1 VASVPAARAL
11 LRIDHGVIEFRTLG
25 VATLRDADRGTI
37 NAPLA
42 WPKRLAL
49 LAYLAIAA
57 PDGFQ
62 RRDKLVALFWPEL
75 DQGRARSAL
84 RSALHAL
91 RRTVGP
97 DVIVTRGDD
106 EVGLRTSALWCD
118 VWDFERLITARRH
131 KEALELYGGPL
142 LDGLFVPDAPGFESW
157 LDERRSSL
165 RRQAATAA
173 WRIYD
178 HVRVT
183 ASPAEA
189 LQWARGAVAID
200 KDDEAG
206 VRMLIAAL
214 DGAGERV
221 AALRAYD
228 ELATRLRREYDA
240 EPATET
246 RDLVQRIRTR
256 RGERPP
262 AGGPIDAAGAPAPGG
277 RGVFEIPDDDASGP
291 GARSDSTP
299 RSTTTAPLWRTAR
312 RHRVAII
319 VTLGTVVVVLAA
331 ATIQAVRISAAAVAS
346 HAVSPADSLAGDAW
360 TRIVVLPL
368 ATPGA
373 GRDAPMLQGLADLL
387 AEKLDGASTVQA
399 VGPSGS
405 GAIATLARF
414 RSVAGGRSVWRAA
427 LRSAGVAGYLSGS
440 VLEAGGRSAIVVTL
454 YRPNGDIWMSTT
466 STAASSADLF
476 AATDDIAR
484 AVLATVLDAPSSEI
498 AAAGARGTMSLRAY
512 RAFLGGVHDLRHARA
527 AMAARDFA
535 RAVELDSTFAFA
547 HWGLSQALASLHH
560 DDSARA
566 ERWLAA
572 RLAEPLMPAD
582 AMLIRARLPLDSG
595 DVRGAIDLY
604 RRLLG
609 QYPDAI
615 EARLRYG
622 LLIIHDGPFVGV
634 PLDDATPL
642 LRSVLARDPY
652 RREALCYLAFAAV
665 RHGRPASADSLARRL
680 LTVLPPGEES
690 ARIRALLAFAHPD
703 TAARRAS
710 LRELAELSDDALVAA
725 AGEEGGLADDVSAVE
740 MIASLLVQP
749 TRGTA
754 TRARGHLF
762 LADALAAR
770 GQWSASEAELARA
783 RALDPALAAE
793 HAPLFT
799 LGRPPSPADLAGELQ
814 SSPASDRELAILER
828 ALSAPIDPRHP
839 PQSSL
844 AATRTPTRFQYAKL
858 LAVTGRDSDAARW
871 LPSVVG
877 ISGLDIIF
885 LGPTWLELGT
895 VDERL
900 GRAAAARDAY
910 SHVVTLWSGGD
921 PVVQPAVEFATV
933 RLRALSAKTDVPS
946 RNDTARRAIQP

>member
-1 VASVPAARAL
+1 VVPVAARAPAL
-11 LRIDHGVIEFRTLG
+11 LRLDHGVIEFRTLG

-91 RRTVGP
+91 RRTIGP
-97 DVIVTRGDD
+97 EVIVTRGDD
-106 EVGLRTSALWCD
+106 EVGLRTAALWCD
-118 VWDFERLITARRH
+118 VWDFERLIAARRH

-142 LDGLFVPDAPGFESW
+142 LDGLFVPDAPGFEGW

-183 ASPAEA
+183 ASPGEA

-200 KDDEAG
+200 RDDEAG

-256 RGERPP
+256 RAEQRPTINPIDNPPPLAVAGRGLPEILDEP
-262 AGGPIDAAGAPAPGG
+262 AGEVLRLTPAGPT
-277 RGVFEIPDDDASGP
+277 SL
-291 GARSDSTP
+291 RS
-299 RSTTTAPLWRTAR
+299 RYL
-312 RHRVAII
+312 VAIA
-319 VTLGTVVVVLAA
+319 VTMFAVAVVVAA
-331 ATIQAVRISAAAVAS
+331 ATIQAIRISAAAVAS
-346 HAVSPADSLAGDAW
+346 HATAPADSLAGDQW

-373 GRDAPMLQGLADLL
+373 GRDAPMLAGLADLL

-399 VGPSGS
+399 VGPAGSGS
-405 GAIATLARF
+405 LATVARF
-414 RSVAGGRSVWRAA
+414 RSVAGGRSIWRAA
-427 LRSAGVAGYLSGS
+427 LRSAGAAGYISGS

-454 YRPNGDIWMSTT
+454 YRPDGEIWMSTT
-466 STAASSADLF
+466 ATAASSADLF
-476 AATDDIAR
+476 AATDDVAR
-484 AVLATVLDAPSSEI
+484 AVLATVLDAPGSEI
-498 AAAGARGTMSLRAY
+498 AAAGGHGTTSLKAY
-512 RAFLGGVHDLRHARA
+512 RAYLGGVHDLRHARA
-527 AMAARDFA
+527 AAAGRGFA

-547 HWGLSQALASLHH
+547 HWGLSLALASLHH

-566 ERWLAA
+566 ERRVAA
-572 RLAEPLMPAD
+572 GLAESLMPAD

-595 DVRGAIDLY
+595 DVRGAIDRY

-609 QYPDAI
+609 QYPDAT

-622 LLIIHDGPFVGV
+622 LLIIHYGPFVGV

-665 RHGRPASADSLARRL
+665 RHGRLATADSLGRRL
-680 LTVLPPGEES
+680 LTVLPPGEEA

-725 AGEEGGLADDVSAVE
+725 ASEEARLADDVSAVAT
-740 MIASLLVQP
+740 IASLLDQP
-749 TRGTA
+749 TRATA
-754 TRARGHLF
+754 TRARGRLY
-762 LADALAAR
+762 LAGALAAR
-770 GQWSASEAELARA
+770 GQWSASDAELARA
-783 RALDPALAAE
+783 RALDPALVDEYASLWALG
-793 HAPLFT
+793 APPT
-799 LGRPPSPADLAGELQ
+799 AADLARGVQ
-814 SSPASDRELAILER
+814 SSPATERELSTLER
-828 ALSAPIDPRHP
+828 ALSTPFDPRRP
-839 PQSSL
+839 PESSL
-844 AATRTPTRFQYAKL
+844 TATRTPTRLRYAEL
-858 LAVTGRDSDAARW
+858 LASTGRDSEAAHW
-871 LPSVVG
+871 LPSVVSL
-877 ISGLDIIF
+877 SGLDIIF
-885 LGPTWLELGT
+885 LGPVWLQLGT

-900 GRAAAARDAY
+900 GHVTAARDAY
-910 SHVVTLWSGGD
+910 SHVVALWATGD
-921 PVVQPAVEFATV
+921 AAVQPAVEFANV
-933 RLRALSAKTDVPS
+933 RLRALAGQADAVP
-946 RNDTARRAIQP
+946 RNDTVARAPSP